1 VDYVTTMMHKAMDES
16 AKRGKLATEDLV
28 YLVRKAR
35 ISERFQ
41 KTVLFSQAFSAKR
54 GQLATEDLVC
64 LVREA
69 RPLLLLWYLDISA
82 ADNRVDLG
90 KKTATKER
98 GTALQMRRKRFRHI
112 ANVRSCASATS
123 SQVGAGAQ
131 QSLMLVQILRYGK
144 FDL

>member
-1 VDYVTTMMHKAMDES
+1 MTTMMHKAMDES

-41 KTVLFSQAFSAKR
+41 KTDYSAKPFPPSAASWPPRTWSASCARRVPCCCR
-54 GQLATEDLVC
+54 GSLG
-64 LVREA
+64 
-69 RPLLLLWYLDISA
+69 ISA
-82 ADNRVDLG
+82 ADNRTDPG
-90 KKTATKER
+90 KMTATKER
-98 GTALQMRRKRFRHI
+98 GTALQMRWKRFRHI

-131 QSLMLVQILRYGK
+131 QSLMLVQILRYGE